1 MVSGCFQVANTCRC
15 WERAGLEGIGAP
27 SPLPRPH
34 LVSLFTR
41 LFICTHYSILYD
53 KLAKERRKG
62 RKEGRKEGRE
72 GGREEKKGKER
83 KEKEKKKNM

>member
-1 MVSGCFQVANTCRC
+1 MANTCRC
-15 WERAGLEGIGAP
+15 WERASLEGIGAP

-62 RKEGRKEGRE
+62 RKEGRKEGRK
-72 GGREEKKGKER
+72 GGREGGEERKGKER